1 MRWPAINCERYD
13 LVPDNGPPSICIAGN
28 LNLDLMISGI
38 RQLPDWGQEQFGT
51 GRRCVTAGQAGYMGI
66 AATRLGAAVSIIG
79 VIGSDADGATISRD
93 LAEEGIDCS
102 GIAVVEGTTGLT
114 VAIIREDGERCF
126 VSEPGASLAFEADHV
141 LSRWSLVTRHNALAV
156 VGIFNTP
163 SLTLDGVRACFE
175 RARKDGITTILD
187 TGWDTAGWPADTR
200 GAVLDLLSS
209 VDLFLP
215 NEDEALAITRAPDV
229 ETALDRLVDACR
241 GTVVVKLGSK
251 GAISRSGGKILRV
264 PAKPVANA
272 NAVGAGDVYDAAL
285 VTRLQTGS
293 DLASAMQFAGE
304 AAAHYVGRLDD
315 RYPRPS
321 DLKRQAN
328 LSSRAGDEI

>member
-1 MRWPAINCERYD
+1 M
-13 LVPDNGPPSICIAGN
+13 PDNARPSICIAGN

-38 RQLPDWGQEQFGT
+38 RQLPDWGREQFGT
-51 GRRCVTAGQAGYMGI
+51 GRRCVTAGQAGYMGM
-66 AATRLGAAVSIIG
+66 AAARLGTAVSIIG
-79 VIGSDADGATISRD
+79 VVGSDADGATISRD

-126 VSEPGASLAFEADHV
+126 VSEPGASSAFDVDHI
-141 LSRWSLVTRHNALAV
+141 LSRWSLVSRHDALAV

-163 SLTLDGVRACFE
+163 SLTFDGIRTCFE
-175 RARKDGITTILD
+175 RARQDGITTILD
-187 TGWDTAGWPADTR
+187 TGWDTAGWPEETR
-200 GAVLDLLSS
+200 GAVLKLLSS

-215 NEDEALAITRAPDV
+215 NEDEALAITKAPDV
-229 ETALDRLVDACR
+229 ETALDRLADACP

-251 GAISRSGGKILRV
+251 GAISRSGSRILLV

-293 DLASAMQFAGE
+293 DLGNAMQFAGE
-304 AAAHYVGRLDD
+304 AAAFYVGRLDD

-321 DLKRQAN
+321 DLKRQPQ
-328 LSSRAGDEI
+328 LSSDAGDEI